1 LTSLGDGK
9 LLDQDIRG
17 TGVTFG
23 ALALEARAA
32 RELAYAPFSG
42 FRVGAAALGA
52 GGRVFRGCNVE
63 AAAYPLTNC
72 AERVAIQK
80 AVSEGERRIV
90 AIAVVGD
97 ASYLRQSTG
106 GGGAGPA
113 AGGGGA
119 GSAAGGGGAGSAAGG
134 GATGAERLGLFVTP
148 CGACRQI
155 IFEFGPD
162 ASVLLLDL
170 EGDYHLTSAR
180 ELLPGGFRLEGF
192 SA

>member
-90 AIAVVGD
+90 AVAVVGD
-97 ASYLRQSTG
+97 AAYLRR
-106 GGGAGPA
+106 P

-119 GSAAGGGGAGSAAGG
+119 GSAAGGGGAGPAAGG
-134 GATGAERLGLFVTP
+134 GGTGVERLSLFVTP

>member
-1 LTSLGDGK
+1 MTSLGNGK

-32 RELAYAPFSG
+32 REQAYAPFSG
-42 FRVGAAALGA
+42 FMVGAAALGA

-90 AIAVVGD
+90 AVAVVGD
-97 ASYLRQSTG
+97 ASYLRRS
-106 GGGAGPA
+106 

-119 GSAAGGGGAGSAAGG
+119 GSAAGGGG
-134 GATGAERLGLFVTP
+134 TGAERLGLFVTP
-148 CGACRQI
+148 CGACRQV

>member
-1 LTSLGDGK
+1 MTSLGDGK

-42 FRVGAAALGA
+42 FMVGAAALGA

-97 ASYLRQSTG
+97 AAYLRRS
-106 GGGAGPA
+106 
-113 AGGGGA
+113 
-119 GSAAGGGGAGSAAGG
+119 AGGGGAGSAAGG
-134 GATGAERLGLFVTP
+134 GATGVERLGLFVTP

>member
-1 LTSLGDGK
+1 MTSLGDGK

-42 FRVGAAALGA
+42 FMVGAAALGA

-97 ASYLRQSTG
+97 AAYLRRS
-106 GGGAGPA
+106 
-113 AGGGGA
+113 
-119 GSAAGGGGAGSAAGG
+119 AGGGGAGSAAGG
-134 GATGAERLGLFVTP
+134 GATGAERLSLFVTP

>member
-9 LLDQDIRG
+9 FLDQDIRG

-32 RELAYAPFSG
+32 REQAYAPFSG
-42 FRVGAAALGA
+42 FMVGAAALGA

-90 AIAVVGD
+90 AVAVVGD
-97 ASYLRQSTG
+97 ASYLRR
-106 GGGAGPA
+106 
-113 AGGGGA
+113 
-119 GSAAGGGGAGSAAGG
+119 SAAGGGGAGSA
-134 GATGAERLGLFVTP
+134 ATGAERLGLFVTP
-148 CGACRQI
+148 CGACRQV

>member
-1 LTSLGDGK
+1 MTSLGDGK

-97 ASYLRQSTG
+97 AAYLRRS
-106 GGGAGPA
+106 
-113 AGGGGA
+113 
-119 GSAAGGGGAGSAAGG
+119 AGGGGAGSAAGG
-134 GATGAERLGLFVTP
+134 GATGVERLSLFVTP

>member
-97 ASYLRQSTG
+97 ASYLRQS
-106 GGGAGPA
+106 
-113 AGGGGA
+113 
-119 GSAAGGGGAGSAAGG
+119 AGGGGAGSAAGG

>member
-1 LTSLGDGK
+1 
-9 LLDQDIRG
+9 LDQDIRG

-32 RELAYAPFSG
+32 REQAYAPFSG
-42 FRVGAAALGA
+42 FMVGAAALGA

-90 AIAVVGD
+90 AVAVVGD
-97 ASYLRQSTG
+97 ASYLRRS
-106 GGGAGPA
+106 
-113 AGGGGA
+113 AGGGEA
-119 GSAAGGGGAGSAAGG
+119 GSAAGGGG
-134 GATGAERLGLFVTP
+134 TGAERLGLFVTP

>member
-1 LTSLGDGK
+1 MTSLGDGK

-42 FRVGAAALGA
+42 FMVGAAALGA

-97 ASYLRQSTG
+97 AAYLRRS
-106 GGGAGPA
+106 
-113 AGGGGA
+113 
-119 GSAAGGGGAGSAAGG
+119 AGGGGAGSAAGG
-134 GATGAERLGLFVTP
+134 GATGVERLSLFVTP

>member
-1 LTSLGDGK
+1 MTSLGDGK

-42 FRVGAAALGA
+42 FMVGAAALGA

-97 ASYLRQSTG
+97 AAYLRRS
-106 GGGAGPA
+106 
-113 AGGGGA
+113 AGGGGV
-119 GSAAGGGGAGSAAGG
+119 GSAAGGGSP
-134 GATGAERLGLFVTP
+134 GAERLGLFVTP

>member
-1 LTSLGDGK
+1 MTSLGDGK

-97 ASYLRQSTG
+97 AAYLRRS
-106 GGGAGPA
+106 
-113 AGGGGA
+113 
-119 GSAAGGGGAGSAAGG
+119 AGGGGAGSAAGG

>member
-1 LTSLGDGK
+1 LTSPRNGK
-9 LLDQDIRG
+9 LLDQDIHG

-32 RELAYAPFSG
+32 REQAYAPFSG
-42 FRVGAAALGA
+42 FMVGAAALGA

-90 AIAVVGD
+90 AVAVVGD
-97 ASYLRQSTG
+97 ASYLRRSTG
-106 GGGAGPA
+106 DGGAGST
-113 AGGGGA
+113 GDGGA
-119 GSAAGGGGAGSAAGG
+119 GSAA
-134 GATGAERLGLFVTP
+134 TGAERLCLFVTP
-148 CGACRQI
+148 CGACRQV

-162 ASVLLLDL
+162 ASVLLVDL
-170 EGDYHLTSAR
+170 EGAYHLTSAR

>member
-1 LTSLGDGK
+1 MTSLGDGK

-90 AIAVVGD
+90 AVAVVGD
-97 ASYLRQSTG
+97 AAYLRRSTG

-113 AGGGGA
+113 AGGGG
-119 GSAAGGGGAGSAAGG
+119 
-134 GATGAERLGLFVTP
+134 TGAERLSLFVTP

>member
-1 LTSLGDGK
+1 MTSLGDGK

-32 RELAYAPFSG
+32 RELAYAPFSS
-42 FRVGAAALGA
+42 FMVGAAALGA

-97 ASYLRQSTG
+97 AAYLRRS
-106 GGGAGPA
+106 
-113 AGGGGA
+113 AGGGGV
-119 GSAAGGGGAGSAAGG
+119 GSAAGGGSP
-134 GATGAERLGLFVTP
+134 GAERLGLFVTP

-170 EGDYHLTSAR
+170 EGEYHLTSAR

>member
-1 LTSLGDGK
+1 MTSLGDGK

-32 RELAYAPFSG
+32 REQAYAPFSG
-42 FRVGAAALGA
+42 FMVGAAALGA

-97 ASYLRQSTG
+97 AAYLRRS
-106 GGGAGPA
+106 
-113 AGGGGA
+113 
-119 GSAAGGGGAGSAAGG
+119 AGGGGAGSAAGG

>member
-1 LTSLGDGK
+1 MTSLGDGR

-97 ASYLRQSTG
+97 AAYLRRS
-106 GGGAGPA
+106 

-119 GSAAGGGGAGSAAGG
+119 GSAAGGGG
-134 GATGAERLGLFVTP
+134 TGTERLGLFVTP

>member
-1 LTSLGDGK
+1 
-9 LLDQDIRG
+9 LDQDIRG

-42 FRVGAAALGA
+42 FMVGAAALGA

-90 AIAVVGD
+90 AVAVVGD
-97 ASYLRQSTG
+97 ASYLRRSAGAGSAAG

-113 AGGGGA
+113 AGGGGP
-119 GSAAGGGGAGSAAGG
+119 GV
-134 GATGAERLGLFVTP
+134 ERLGLFVTP

>member
-1 LTSLGDGK
+1 MTSLGDGK
-9 LLDQDIRG
+9 LLDEDIRG

-97 ASYLRQSTG
+97 AAYLRRST
-106 GGGAGPA
+106 
-113 AGGGGA
+113 
-119 GSAAGGGGAGSAAGG
+119 GGGGAGSAAGG

>member
-1 LTSLGDGK
+1 MSLGDGK

-90 AIAVVGD
+90 AVAVVGD
-97 ASYLRQSTG
+97 AAYLRRSTG
-106 GGGAGPA
+106 GGGAAP
-113 AGGGGA
+113 
-119 GSAAGGGGAGSAAGG
+119 AAGG
-134 GATGAERLGLFVTP
+134 GATGVERLSLFVTP

>member
-1 LTSLGDGK
+1 MTSLGDGK
-9 LLDQDIRG
+9 LLDEDIRG

-90 AIAVVGD
+90 AVAVVGD
-97 ASYLRQSTG
+97 AAYLRRSTG
-106 GGGAGPA
+106 GGGAAPA
-113 AGGGGA
+113 AGGGG
-119 GSAAGGGGAGSAAGG
+119 
-134 GATGAERLGLFVTP
+134 TGAERLGLFVTP

>member
-32 RELAYAPFSG
+32 REQAYAPFSG
-42 FRVGAAALGA
+42 FMVGAAALGA

-97 ASYLRQSTG
+97 AAYLRRS
-106 GGGAGPA
+106 
-113 AGGGGA
+113 
-119 GSAAGGGGAGSAAGG
+119 AGGGGAGSAAGG